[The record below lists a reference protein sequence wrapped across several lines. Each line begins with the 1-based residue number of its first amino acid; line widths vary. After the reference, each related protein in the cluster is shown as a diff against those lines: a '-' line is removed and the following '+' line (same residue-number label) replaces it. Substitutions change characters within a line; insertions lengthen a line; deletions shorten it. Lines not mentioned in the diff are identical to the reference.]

1 MKLRDFI
8 KDTMTEIANGIQA
21 AKIETADLWAISPGK
36 LHGERLTEKSYVE
49 FDVAVTVNE
58 TTASEKD
65 GKGGIEAKI
74 EVLGSRLGGQFSG
87 GLGDKKEISSVNAS
101 RVAFKVPVYM
111 NAHFR
116 GDPNIVEE
124 AEHFAKRRKE

>member
-8 KDTMTEIANGIQA
+8 KEIMVEIAHGIQA
-21 AKIETADLWAISPGK
+21 AKIETGDLWAISPGA

-49 FDVAVTVNE
+49 FDVAVTV
-58 TTASEKD
+58 SEATKSARD
-65 GKGGIEAKI
+65 GKGGMKAEI
-74 EVLGSRLGGQFSG
+74 EVFGSRIGGEFTGSAETRS
-87 GLGDKKEISSVNAS
+87 DVSTVNAS

-116 GDPNIVEE
+116 GDSNLIEE
-124 AEHFAKRRKE
+124 AEHFARRKD